1 MIGTIIIIIALFTLF
16 QVLDCQFLG
25 LKIRLLLKLGVVSG
39 SSHGSSSRAM
49 CPALRGRTTTT
60 RATTGRWLPII
71 PIVVRLLIMEVRLL
85 IHLLLLGLLEEFLL
99 SLQMKFVATQ
109 LLLSKLLL
117 PLFALLTTA
126 IGAREAVELLG
137 VGDGEGMTAPVTSEG
152 DL

>member
-1 MIGTIIIIIALFTLF
+1 
-16 QVLDCQFLG
+16 
-25 LKIRLLLKLGVVSG
+25 
-39 SSHGSSSRAM
+39 
-49 CPALRGRTTTT
+49 
-60 RATTGRWLPII
+60 
-71 PIVVRLLIMEVRLL
+71 MEVRLL